1 MLVYYINLIAI
12 VVLAVPLCL
21 WRPATWKKILYL
33 SLTFGYMWFIATF
46 REGIGYDYQSYID
59 IFEQARAGGQSLGAI
74 FGNLING
81 GIEPGFYLLN
91 RFLSLF
97 VTSSVVMYGVYSF
110 LMLAPVA
117 YFIFRYCKDVWLSTW
132 IYVTVTFFYTIMN
145 FVRQG
150 MAVSIILLGYKFLRE
165 KKTIPFLLLVL
176 LAAMFHK
183 TALIMI
189 PVYFLCHLKLNWKL
203 GLFYAGITLVLYMTS
218 GFIIDFVT
226 DYIFSYYK
234 DSLWVNEGFS
244 ITFLFVPVVIFG
256 ACLALKF
263 SWEKR
268 DADANMLLNLLLFS
282 LLIWV
287 FITRHF
293 IIERFSM
300 YMYIYAIAAVPA
312 ALSALQSPPEVLEKR
327 DALAAQLQGKKTK
340 PSKEQLAALASL
352 NQTISDHQK
361 YYWCAVIAMMIVT
374 FLYHDYGMNS
384 NGFHGVFPYSSVLW

>member
-1 MLVYYINLIAI
+1 MIVYYINLIAI
-12 VVLAVPLCL
+12 IALAVPLCL

-33 SLTFGYMWFIATF
+33 AVTFGYMWFLATF

-59 IFEQARAGGQSLGAI
+59 IFEQVRTGGQSLGSV
-74 FGNLING
+74 FSNLING

-117 YFIFRYCKDVWLSTW
+117 YFIYRYSKDVWLSTW

-165 KKTIPFLLLVL
+165 KKTIPFLLIVL
-176 LAAMFHK
+176 LATMFHK

-218 GFIIDFVT
+218 SFIIDFITNYV
-226 DYIFSYYK
+226 FSYYK
-234 DSLWVNEGFS
+234 DSLWITEGFP
-244 ITFLFVPVVIFG
+244 ILFLFVPAVIFG

-282 LLIWV
+282 LLVWV

-293 IIERFSM
+293 ILERFSM
-300 YMYIYAIAAVPA
+300 YMYIYAIIALPA
-312 ALSALQSPPEVLEKR
+312 ALSSLKSPPDVLEKR
-327 DALAAQLQGKKTK
+327 DALQAQLQGKKTK
-340 PSKEQLAALASL
+340 PSKEQTAALASL

-361 YYWCAVIAMMIVT
+361 YYWCAVAAILIVT
-374 FLYHDYGMNS
+374 FIYHDYGMNS
-384 NGFHGVFPYSSVLW
+384 NGFHGVFPYSSVLF